1 MKKDKT
7 IYVGEVIKNLRE
19 AKGMVQEELAHYSK
33 LDRSYLSDLE
43 TNKKGPSLNTIFK
56 LAKGLDMEPDEL
68 VKEIK
73 EKTDFDSIFEKEPDR
88 S

>member
-7 IYVGEVIKNLRE
+7 IYVGQVIKNLRE

-43 TNKKGPSLNTIFK
+43 TNKKGPSLHTIFK